1 MWSFNIDYSEKF
13 YFITFVLPTGT
24 KQCYTGPLDLLE
36 SIRIALGD
44 KDISHRNSGS
54 SNCEDRKDK
63 SQNNNGMKS
72 SSSINEDVD
81 TMRRR
86 KVS

>member
-1 MWSFNIDYSEKF
+1 MWFFNIDYSEKF

-24 KQCYTGPLDLLE
+24 KQSYAGPLDLLE
-36 SIRIALGD
+36 SIRIALDD
-44 KDISHRNSGS
+44 KGISHINSGS
-54 SNCEDRKDK
+54 SKCEEDT
-63 SQNNNGMKS
+63 SQNNSEKKS

>member
-1 MWSFNIDYSEKF
+1 M
-13 YFITFVLPTGT
+13 
-24 KQCYTGPLDLLE
+24 DLLE

-44 KDISHRNSGS
+44 KDIPHINPGS
-54 SNCEDRKDK
+54 SECEDREDK

>member
-1 MWSFNIDYSEKF
+1 M
-13 YFITFVLPTGT
+13 
-24 KQCYTGPLDLLE
+24 DLLE

-54 SNCEDRKDK
+54 SNCEGREDK
-63 SQNNNGMKS
+63 SEDNNGMKS
-72 SSSINEDVD
+72 SSSVNEDVD